1 MNYLRRRAAGMFPL
15 TCRVYLYA
23 AGAGLAMAL
32 FSFLMELVSSHMSLR
47 RLGMIP
53 EAMLFLVV
61 VFILPAVIT
70 CVNLLSL
77 KRGLVTIACQR
88 VTWILT
94 VVVGAFDSMLY
105 AAAFDMTWLPW
116 EVQLYNNQVHQPIW
130 GEALPTVI
138 TLVAIGVLGFVV
150 LASFKLDKLSP
161 IVIVTCIAATY
172 VGSATLLAYS
182 VQVMGRAPILAL
194 PSLNCVVMVVALIG
208 EKVYEWSI
216 DPEHHVGRY
225 DGRGLI
231 DRLNRGLSDSASW
244 PLWALVASLP
254 LLGIVLAVLT
264 LFGQRP
270 DYAVRAWTETAD
282 WALST
287 KEAPVNLTYDEHYL
301 CTVAASG
308 DATLVKPL
316 RYGERHGHRIVV
328 NRQLLV
334 ANAFEN
340 VLEEKTPHL
349 HRVVRGLYDTY
360 GFPVAD
366 LIRHSRIACDVTYV
380 VMKPLEWLF
389 LFVLYLVDANPE
401 NRIAI
406 QYLPPRA

>member
-1 MNYLRRRAAGMFPL
+1 MNYLRRRATGIFPL

-32 FSFLMELVSSHMSLR
+32 FSFLMELFSSYMSLR

-150 LASFKLDKLSP
+150 LASFKLDRLSP

-216 DPEHHVGRY
+216 DPEHHVGCY
-225 DGRGLI
+225 DGRGLM
-231 DRLNRGLSDSASW
+231 DRLNRRLSDSASW

-301 CTVAASG
+301 CTIAASG
-308 DATLVKPL
+308 DAALVKPL

-340 VLEEKTPHL
+340 VLEEKMPRL
-349 HRVVRGLYDTY
+349 HGVVRGLYDTY

-366 LIRHSRIACDVTYV
+366 LIRHSRIACNVTYV

-389 LFVLYLVDANPE
+389 LFVLYLVDVKPE
-401 NRIAI
+401 NRIAV
-406 QYLPPRA
+406 QYLPPRG